1 MELPEDA
8 LIFEGLEDI
17 KNYISVANTD
27 RPGYIPKQIVK
38 IIDNPDGFEGPV
50 GVGLGIDKRTK
61 LPLAAIMI
69 KPQGA
74 RDWTFMIAN
83 DVMVVIEAVENLGY
97 SSPIVLAVSS
107 TFLQLLTTVPFAKD
121 FKIPKS
127 MIDRIGLDNAP
138 VIEKMPAPTND
149 SRELTTYHNMG
160 VLKALKSIVDSKEQ
174 FLAASKAVLTLKSTL
189 AIACKLPTEANPD
202 VMYYMMMRLGEPTT
216 DPTEAKLIC
225 MMAYQPDVLYNGVM
239 YSNELPDKAKEGF
252 KEYFNE
258 MFN

>member
-1 MELPEDA
+1 MELPEDT

-17 KNYISVANTD
+17 KNYISIANVN
-27 RPGYIPKQIVK
+27 RPGFVPKQIVE
-38 IIDNPDGFEGPV
+38 ITEDPEGFEGPV
-50 GVGLGIDKRTK
+50 GVGLGMDKKTR
-61 LPLAAIMI
+61 LPLAAVMI

-83 DVMVVIEAVENLGY
+83 DVMVVIETIENLGY

-107 TFLQLLTTVPFAKD
+107 TFLHLLTTVPFAKD
-121 FKIPKS
+121 LKIPKS
-127 MIDRIGLDNAP
+127 MIDRIGLDNTP
-138 VIEKMPAPTND
+138 VIEKMPTPTNE
-149 SRELTTYHNMG
+149 SRELTTYHNMS

-174 FLAASKAVLTLKSTL
+174 FLTASKAVLTMPSSL
-189 AIACKLPTEANPD
+189 AIACKLPTESNPD
-202 VMYYMMMRLGEPTT
+202 VVYYVIMRLGEPTT

-239 YSNELPDKAKEGF
+239 YSNELPEKAKEAF
-252 KEYFNE
+252 EQYYNE